1 MSQGRFSGSFAIVT
15 GAASGIGCAAARRLC
30 DEGAEVIAVDRSS
43 DALEEAHRDL
53 AGVRTLS
60 LDLAEADAALRIDR
74 LGQADILV
82 NAAGILRRST
92 FTEHTRDDWEA
103 TLDVNVRAV
112 FRLSREFARAHVE
125 DHRPGVIVNVCSVES
140 YVAIPQH
147 AAYTASKAAV
157 LMLTRAFAAE
167 LAPHG
172 VRVCGIAP
180 GVTETGMNAT
190 LRADPVRSAELARTL
205 PMGRF
210 AGADEQAAAICFLAS
225 ADASYITG
233 AVLRVDGGYL
243 TL

>member
-1 MSQGRFSGSFAIVT
+1 MSEGRFSGTVAVVT
-15 GAASGIGCAAARRLC
+15 GAASGIGRATARRLC
-30 DEGAEVIAVDRSS
+30 DEGAEVIAVDRSTH
-43 DALEEAHRDL
+43 ALEEAHRDL
-53 AGVRTLS
+53 AGVRTVAV
-60 LDLAEADAALRIDR
+60 DLAVADAALQIDR
-74 LGQADILV
+74 LGQADVLV

-92 FTEHTRDDWEA
+92 FTEHTRSDWEA

-125 DHRPGVIVNVCSVES
+125 DRRPGVIVNVCSVES

-210 AGADEQAAAICFLAS
+210 ASADEQAAAICFLAS
-225 ADASYITG
+225 ADASYVTG

-243 TL
+243 AL

>member
-1 MSQGRFSGSFAIVT
+1 MTEGRFSGSVAVVT
-15 GAASGIGCAAARRLC
+15 GAASGIGRAAARRFC
-30 DEGAEVIAVDRSS
+30 DEGAEVVAVDRSG
-43 DALEEAHRDL
+43 DALAEAHGDRS
-53 AGVRTLS
+53 GVRTVVVDLS
-60 LDLAEADAALRIDR
+60 RADAAAQIEG
-74 LGQADILV
+74 LGKADVLV

-92 FTEHTRDDWEA
+92 FTEHSRDDWEA

-112 FRLSREFARAHVE
+112 FRLSREFARAHVR
-125 DHRPGVIVNVCSVES
+125 DGRPGVIVNVCSVES

-147 AAYTASKAAV
+147 AAYTASKSAV

-172 VRVCGIAP
+172 VRVCGVAP
-180 GVTETGMNAT
+180 GVTETGMNET
-190 LRADPVRSAELARTL
+190 LRADPVRSAALAGAL

-210 AGADEQAAAICFLAS
+210 ARPNEQAAAICFLAS
-225 ADASYITG
+225 ADASYVTG

>member
-1 MSQGRFSGSFAIVT
+1 MSEGRFSGSVAIVT
-15 GAASGIGCAAARRLC
+15 GAASGIGRATARLFCA
-30 DEGAEVIAVDRSS
+30 EGAEVIAVDRSGA
-43 DALEEAHRDL
+43 ALAEAHGDL
-53 AGVRTLS
+53 SGVRTAVVDLS
-60 LDLAEADAALRIDR
+60 RADAAAQIDG
-74 LGQADILV
+74 LGQADVLV

-92 FTEHTRDDWEA
+92 FTAHTRDDWEA

-125 DHRPGVIVNVCSVES
+125 DGRPGVIVNVCSVES

-147 AAYTASKAAV
+147 VAYTASKSAV

-180 GVTETGMNAT
+180 GVTETGMNET

-210 AGADEQAAAICFLAS
+210 ARPDEQAAAICFLAS